1 MLAMLSPTP
10 ATSTLPMINGS
21 WGLMAEHRSTK
32 PPQRKDEDDSPPPP
46 ENTKDENRSKDIS
59 AITADVLNDIDKA
72 LEKALDF
79 SDDEIVTDKERE
91 EREQRFV
98 TAFVQ
103 KGGE

>member
-1 MLAMLSPTP
+1 
-10 ATSTLPMINGS
+10 MINGR
-21 WGLMAEHRSTK
+21 WDLMAEHRSTK
-32 PPQRKDEDDSPPPP
+32 PPQRKDEDDSLPPS

-59 AITADVLNDIDKA
+59 AITADDIDKA

-79 SDDEIVTDKERE
+79 GDDEAVTDKERE

-98 TAFVQ
+98 TDFVQ